1 MEIERQQ
8 KEREQMKIDQQGG
21 VNIID
26 IVIGVI
32 VSSILVYLGMR
43 HHHSN

>member
-1 MEIERQQ
+1 MEIERQRR
-8 KEREQMKIDQQGG
+8 EREQMKIDQQGG

-26 IVIGVI
+26 IVIGLI

-43 HHHSN
+43 HHRSN